1 MDMTNY
7 RKEID
12 EIDQQLVELLVKR
25 MKVSENIGRYKEEN
39 NLPVFDAQR
48 EREKLNT
55 LAALAGEGY
64 ENVTDTIYPL
74 IFDVSRSLQFRILKG
89 TSPIYEKITKAI
101 ETTDKQ
107 LPSHPMV
114 ACQGVEGAYSQLA
127 CQRIFPGANIL
138 YFNSFDSVFSAVE
151 QGLCKFGILPI
162 ENSSAG
168 SVNRVYDLM
177 AKHDFYIFRSCRV
190 KVDHCLLAN
199 KGVKIEDIREIYSH
213 EQAISQCSEF
223 LKTFKNVK
231 IVPCENTAMA
241 AKFVQESGRRDVA
254 ALSSLRCAELY
265 GLECIS
271 ESVQNNAGNFTRFI
285 CITKELN
292 ILPGADRSSLMLV
305 LPNRRGALYRILSRF
320 NALNINLL
328 KLESRPLPNSDF
340 EFMFYFDIETSIYSD
355 EFLHVFD
362 DIESAVAKMKY
373 LGSYTELV

>member
-1 MDMTNY
+1 MDMKNY
-7 RKEID
+7 RQEID
-12 EIDQQLVELLVKR
+12 EIDKQLVDLLVRR
-25 MKVSENIGRYKEEN
+25 MKVSENIGRYKAEN
-39 NLPVFDAQR
+39 NLPVFDAKR
-48 EREKLNT
+48 EREKLNE
-55 LAALAGEGY
+55 LAELAGEDY

-107 LPSHPMV
+107 FPNRPVV

-127 CQRIFPGANIL
+127 CQRIFPSANIL

-162 ENSSAG
+162 ENSTAG

-190 KVDHCLLAN
+190 KVDHCLLVN
-199 KGVKIEDIREIYSH
+199 RGVKLENIREIYSH
-213 EQAISQCSEF
+213 EQALSQCSEF
-223 LKTFKNVK
+223 LKSLTNVK
-231 IVPCENTAMA
+231 ITPCENTAMA
-241 AKFVQESGRRDVA
+241 AQYVHESGRNDVA
-254 ALSSLRCAELY
+254 AISSLSCAELY
-265 GLECIS
+265 GLECIK
-271 ESVQNNAGNFTRFI
+271 ETVQNNDGNFTRFI
-285 CITKELN
+285 CITKDLN
-292 ILPGADRSSLMLV
+292 IFPGADRSSLMLV

-340 EFMFYFDIETSIYSD
+340 EFMFYFDIETSIYSE

-362 DIESAVAKMKY
+362 DIQSAVTKMKY
-373 LGSYTELV
+373 LGSYTEVV

>member
-1 MDMTNY
+1 MTSY

-55 LAALAGEGY
+55 LAALAGEDY

-138 YFNSFDSVFSAVE
+138 YFNSFDAVFSAVE

-177 AKHDFYIFRSCRV
+177 SKHDFYIFRSCRV

-199 KGVKIEDIREIYSH
+199 EGVRIEDIREIYSH

>member
-1 MDMTNY
+1 MTSY

-138 YFNSFDSVFSAVE
+138 YFNSFDAVFSAVE

-177 AKHDFYIFRSCRV
+177 SKHDFYIFRSCRV

-199 KGVKIEDIREIYSH
+199 KGVRIEDIREIYSH

>member
-1 MDMTNY
+1 
-7 RKEID
+7 
-12 EIDQQLVELLVKR
+12 
-25 MKVSENIGRYKEEN
+25 
-39 NLPVFDAQR
+39 
-48 EREKLNT
+48 
-55 LAALAGEGY
+55 
-64 ENVTDTIYPL
+64 
-74 IFDVSRSLQFRILKG
+74 
-89 TSPIYEKITKAI
+89 
-101 ETTDKQ
+101 
-107 LPSHPMV
+107 
-114 ACQGVEGAYSQLA
+114 
-127 CQRIFPGANIL
+127 
-138 YFNSFDSVFSAVE
+138 
-151 QGLCKFGILPI
+151 
-162 ENSSAG
+162 
-168 SVNRVYDLM
+168 
-177 AKHDFYIFRSCRV
+177 
-190 KVDHCLLAN
+190 
-199 KGVKIEDIREIYSH
+199 
-213 EQAISQCSEF
+213 
-223 LKTFKNVK
+223 
-231 IVPCENTAMA
+231 
-241 AKFVQESGRRDVA
+241 KFVQESGRRDVA

>member
-1 MDMTNY
+1 MDMTSY

-138 YFNSFDSVFSAVE
+138 YFNSFDAVFSAVE

-177 AKHDFYIFRSCRV
+177 SKHDFYIFRSCRV

-231 IVPCENTAMA
+231 IVPCENTAVA

>member
-1 MDMTNY
+1 MDMTSY

-55 LAALAGEGY
+55 LAALAGEDY

-138 YFNSFDSVFSAVE
+138 YFNSFDAVFSAVE

-177 AKHDFYIFRSCRV
+177 SKHDFYIFRSCRV

-199 KGVKIEDIREIYSH
+199 KGVRIEDIREIYSH

-241 AKFVQESGRRDVA
+241 A
-254 ALSSLRCAELY
+254 
-265 GLECIS
+265 
-271 ESVQNNAGNFTRFI
+271 
-285 CITKELN
+285 
-292 ILPGADRSSLMLV
+292 
-305 LPNRRGALYRILSRF
+305 
-320 NALNINLL
+320 
-328 KLESRPLPNSDF
+328 
-340 EFMFYFDIETSIYSD
+340 
-355 EFLHVFD
+355 
-362 DIESAVAKMKY
+362 
-373 LGSYTELV
+373 